1 MSTPSKPA
9 TSKPS
14 VGVSVNHLVLNVRDL
29 EASHR
34 FYTEVVGFEQCG
46 EMTHTLTMRFYR
58 GGPDSHHDLALV
70 QLDDPAAAGP
80 VKEWSLMGVNLGVN
94 HIAMAYPD
102 RESWLHQ
109 LQHLRNMGVTPAIR
123 GNHGMTHSAYVV
135 DPDGFGIELLY
146 NLPAEVWEGDIDAA
160 LNYFEYIPADG
171 DEALQD
177 DTDYQR
183 FGPGTTKK
191 ALPEGT
197 MVVERVT
204 S

>member
-1 MSTPSKPA
+1 MSMPSKPSA
-9 TSKPS
+9 
-14 VGVSVNHLVLNVRDL
+14 GVSINHVVLNVRDL
-29 EASHR
+29 AASHR

-58 GGPDSHHDLALV
+58 GGPDSHHDLALA

-80 VKEWSLMGVNLGVN
+80 PKEWSLMGVNPGIN
-94 HIAMAYPD
+94 HIALAYPD

-109 LQHLRNMGVTPAIR
+109 LQHLKHMDVDVAVR

-135 DPDGFGIELLY
+135 DPDGYGLELLY

-160 LNYFEYIPADG
+160 LNYFEYIEPGSD
-171 DEALQD
+171 DALAD

-183 FGPGTTKK
+183 FGPDST
-191 ALPEGT
+191 PRPVEGRA
-197 MVVERVT
+197 VVSRVPR
-204 S
+204 